1 MKPFNQICGI
11 IMIGTV
17 LLPCLLHAQGLRIG
31 RGASVVV
38 QGNASLVLNDASFI
52 NDGQFSP
59 GNGTVAFTGGERK
72 SNAFIGGGSRT
83 AFNSVLLSRPYSAL
97 QLESDVAVGGSLTM
111 SAGNLELNNRRLDL
125 GSSGVIM
132 GEHLNSRITGAN
144 GGTVTATAVLNAPKS
159 VNPGNIGVELSSDLQ
174 LGLTVITRGHV
185 QQTNSS
191 GQQGI
196 QRYYDVEPAVS
207 TANLSVRF
215 HYLEPELDGNNEAEL
230 VLWSGSRSQLT
241 AIGKENSD
249 AATNWLA
256 RNNISGMNRFTLGVA
271 DRTLLAN
278 RIVKGLGH
286 NSHAG
291 VSFLQ
296 AYPNP
301 ARNRFTVSVYSDSEK
316 QGTVSLQDAR
326 GQVLERRQVRYVRGM
341 NTLQWNIAR
350 YAAGTYYLVL
360 ENTGASNLEVVKH

>member
-1 MKPFNQICGI
+1 MKPFNHIRGI
-11 IMIGTV
+11 VIVGTV
-17 LLPCLLHAQGLRIG
+17 LLPCLLHSQGLRIG

-59 GNGTVAFTGGERK
+59 GNGTVAFTGGEQK
-72 SNAFIGGGSRT
+72 SNAFIGGSSRT
-83 AFNSVLLSRPYSAL
+83 AFNNVLLSRPYSAL
-97 QLESDVAVGGSLTM
+97 QLENDVALSGSLTM

-125 GSSGVIM
+125 GSLGMIM

-144 GGTVTATAVLNAPKS
+144 GGMVSATAVLNAPKS
-159 VNPGNIGVELSSDLQ
+159 VNPGNIGVELSSDAQ

-185 QQTNSS
+185 QQTNVN

-196 QRYYDVEPAVS
+196 QRYYDVEPAVN
-207 TANLSVRF
+207 AGNISVRF

-230 VLWSGSRSQLT
+230 VLWSGNRSQLT

-256 RNNISGMNRFTLGVA
+256 RTNISGMNRFTLGAA
-271 DRTLLAN
+271 DKSLLAN
-278 RIVKGLGH
+278 RIVKGVGEKAR
-286 NSHAG
+286 AG

-301 ARNRFTVSVYSDSEK
+301 ASDRFTVSVYSDADK
-316 QGTVSLQDAR
+316 QGTISLQDAR
-326 GQVLERRQVRYVRGM
+326 GQVLERRQVRYLKGM

-350 YAAGTYYLVL
+350 YASGTYYLVL
-360 ENTGASNLEVVKH
+360 DNTGAGNLEVVKQ

>member
-1 MKPFNQICGI
+1 MKPFNHIRGI
-11 IMIGTV
+11 VIVGTV
-17 LLPCLLHAQGLRIG
+17 LLPCLLHSQGLRIG

-59 GNGTVAFTGGERK
+59 GNGTVAFTGGEQK
-72 SNAFIGGGSRT
+72 SNAFIGGSSRT
-83 AFNSVLLSRPYSAL
+83 AFNNVLLSRPYSAL
-97 QLESDVAVGGSLTM
+97 QLENDVALSGSLTM
-111 SAGNLELNNRRLDL
+111 SAGNLELNNLRLDL
-125 GSSGVIM
+125 GSLGMII

-144 GGTVTATAVLNAPKS
+144 GGMVSATAVLNAPNS
-159 VNPGNIGVELSSDLQ
+159 VNPGNIGVELSSDAQ

-185 QQTNSS
+185 QQTNVN

-196 QRYYDVEPAVS
+196 QRYYDVEPAVN
-207 TANLSVRF
+207 AGNISVRF

-230 VLWSGSRSQLT
+230 VLWSGNKSQLT

-271 DRTLLAN
+271 DKTLLAN
-278 RIVKGLGH
+278 RVVKGLGDKAR
-286 NSHAG
+286 AG

-301 ARNRFTVSVYSDSEK
+301 ARDRFTVSVYSHADK

-350 YAAGTYYLVL
+350 YASGTYYLVL
-360 ENTGASNLEVVKH
+360 ENTGASNLEVVKQ